1 MTILSID
8 ESMERKF
15 IVNNCDKKKKGKKN
29 NFLSK
34 NKRYFSG
41 SIF

>member
-15 IVNNCDKKKKGKKN
+15 IVNNCDKKKKGKRII
-29 NFLSK
+29 S
-34 NKRYFSG
+34 
-41 SIF
+41 